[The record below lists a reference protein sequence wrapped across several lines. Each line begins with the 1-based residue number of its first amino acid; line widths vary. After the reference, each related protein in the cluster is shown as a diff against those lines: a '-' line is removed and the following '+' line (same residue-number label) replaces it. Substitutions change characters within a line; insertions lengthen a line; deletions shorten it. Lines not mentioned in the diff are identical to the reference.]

1 MPWKQ
6 KGQPFAGFSKGMS
19 QPNPFF
25 GCRKPSLL
33 LCCKK
38 QGGQG
43 SFSKQ
48 RPVLPRNCCAACT
61 SDWSQLS
68 WNSFKGIDIW
78 LCSIWK
84 YKLIGNQ
91 PIFLLHLG
99 IIRKIINIH
108 REANLQDQTESR
120 LDLTRSPTTMTTVPS
135 EAFLSKLSSVLE
147 KAFVLD
153 YTQYN
158 DFILATALAAMATTL
173 SQTPNREK
181 SGKSLKIH
189 GVASN

>member
-19 QPNPFF
+19 HPNPFF

-48 RPVLPRNCCAACT
+48 CPVLPRNCCAACT
-61 SDWSQLS
+61 SHWSQLS

-84 YKLIGNQ
+84 HKMIGNQ

-108 REANLQDQTESR
+108 RQANLQDQTESR

-147 KAFVLD
+147 KAFASGLHPVQWLHLGHGFSCHG
-153 YTQYN
+153 YN
-158 DFILATALAAMATTL
+158 TESDPQQGEIREILENPW
-173 SQTPNREK
+173 SC
-181 SGKSLKIH
+181 I
-189 GVASN
+189 